1 MALTLSHAKS
11 PETTIT
17 HGQDAL
23 VREFITDATLVAG
36 ETVALDYSTAATT
49 GEDQVREVIRGDASG
64 ATIGVALEAT
74 DGTAGAT
81 VRVLVGGYVEGV
93 DASGAIAAGDSV
105 LAAANGQVI
114 VYTAA
119 AVDAPLGVALDAAAG
134 GVVTLYWFP
143 TMI

>member
-23 VREFITDATLVAG
+23 VREFLTSATLVAG
-36 ETVALDYSTAATT
+36 ETVGFDTAQV
-49 GEDQVREVIRGDASG
+49 GEAQMKHVVRGVADGF
-64 ATIGVALEAT
+64 TFGVALEAT
-74 DGTAGAT
+74 GGTANET

-93 DASGAIAAGDSV
+93 DASGAIGAGDSV
-105 LAAANGQVI
+105 LAAAAGQVI
-114 VYTAA
+114 VYAA
-119 AVDAPLGVALDAAAG
+119 AGADAPLGVALDAAAG
-134 GVVTLYWFP
+134 GVVTLYWYP